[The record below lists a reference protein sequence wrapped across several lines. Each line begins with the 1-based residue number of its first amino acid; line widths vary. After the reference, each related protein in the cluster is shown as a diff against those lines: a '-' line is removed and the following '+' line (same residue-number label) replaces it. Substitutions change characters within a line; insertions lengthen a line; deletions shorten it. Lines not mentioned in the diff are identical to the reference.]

1 MTFFF
6 FDILVSLIMSL
17 DSAIGVFDSGVGG
30 VTVANAIRSELP
42 LCNIIY
48 VADSAHLPY
57 GDKSLVE
64 IKEYSEGITSFLID
78 QGCKIIVI
86 ACNTASAAALKYLR
100 ERFPHIRFIGM
111 EPAVKPAA
119 EQTKSGVVGVI
130 ATTATFQ
137 GELFASVVERFA
149 SGVEVI
155 RQPCPGLVQQIEAG
169 QQNAPKTEDMLRQW
183 VTPMKEKGIDAL
195 VLGCTHYPFVK
206 PVLEKILGPD
216 VRIIDPAP
224 AIARQVSRV
233 VQEINWNINAEG
245 TTEWCTSGN
254 KAEFLKVLQQ
264 LEQPIHV
271 ATKLTWNQNRLLR

>member
-17 DSAIGVFDSGVGG
+17 NSAIGVFDSGVGG

-57 GDKSLVE
+57 GDKSLEE
-64 IKEYSEGITSFLID
+64 IKEYSEGIASFLID

-100 ERFPHIRFIGM
+100 ERFPQIRFIGM

-271 ATKLTWNQNRLLR
+271 ATKLTWNQNWLLR

>member
-17 DSAIGVFDSGVGG
+17 NSAIGVFDSGVGG

-57 GDKSLVE
+57 GDRSLVE
-64 IKEYSEGITSFLID
+64 IKEYSEGIASFLID

>member
-1 MTFFF
+1 
-6 FDILVSLIMSL
+6 MSL

-57 GDKSLVE
+57 GDKSLE
-64 IKEYSEGITSFLID
+64 DIKEYSEGITSFLID

-100 ERFPHIRFIGM
+100 ERFPYIRFIGM

-233 VQEINWNINAEG
+233 AQEINWNINAEG
-245 TTEWCTSGN
+245 ITEWCTSGSRD
-254 KAEFLKVLQQ
+254 EFLSVLQQ

>member
-1 MTFFF
+1 VTFFF

-17 DSAIGVFDSGVGG
+17 NSAIGVFDSGVGG

-57 GDKSLVE
+57 GDRSLVE
-64 IKEYSEGITSFLID
+64 IKEYSEGIASFLID

>member
-1 MTFFF
+1 
-6 FDILVSLIMSL
+6 MSL
-17 DSAIGVFDSGVGG
+17 NSAIGVFDSGVGG

-42 LCNIIY
+42 LCNMIY

-57 GDKSLVE
+57 GDKSLEE
-64 IKEYSEGITSFLID
+64 IKEYSEGIASFLID

-100 ERFPHIRFIGM
+100 ERFPQIRFIGM

-169 QQNAPKTEDMLRQW
+169 QQNAPYTEVMLRQW
-183 VTPMKEKGIDAL
+183 VAPMKEKGIDTL

-206 PVLEKILGPD
+206 PVLEKILGPE

-245 TTEWCTSGN
+245 TTEWCTSGS
-254 KAEFLKVLQQ
+254 KDEFLNVLQQ
-264 LEQPIHV
+264 LNQPIHV
-271 ATKLTWNQNRLLR
+271 ATQLSWNQNRLLR